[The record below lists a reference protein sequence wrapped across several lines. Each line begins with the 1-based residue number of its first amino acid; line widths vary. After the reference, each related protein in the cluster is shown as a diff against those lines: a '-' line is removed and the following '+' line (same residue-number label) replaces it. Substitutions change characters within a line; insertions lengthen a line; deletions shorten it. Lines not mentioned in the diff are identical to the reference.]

1 MGRRPAITAAAF
13 YLPAGGGLFAVI
25 DPVSQQPCD
34 RIPTMIKKP
43 SIYAAA
49 FALVGLTLLVPAAQA
64 ADTTPA
70 SPPATSPAPASPAPA
85 KQPANPASTA
95 SADTAAAARV
105 EARIKQLHGELKI
118 AQAEEAQWKDFTD
131 VMRSNA
137 REMGQAAQ
145 QIGQQADSM
154 TALQSMQ
161 SYEQLTEANLQ
172 RLQKL
177 LPAFAAL
184 YNAMSADQKK
194 VADQVFRVNGASRA
208 QTGSTIRPQQ

>member
-1 MGRRPAITAAAF
+1 MTKMPSICAAA
-13 YLPAGGGLFAVI
+13 L
-25 DPVSQQPCD
+25 
-34 RIPTMIKKP
+34 
-43 SIYAAA
+43 
-49 FALVGLTLLVPAAQA
+49 ALVGLTLLVPAAQA

-70 SPPATSPAPASPAPA
+70 SPPPANPAPANPAPASPAPASPAPA
-85 KQPANPASTA
+85 KESANPAPTA
-95 SADTAAAARV
+95 SADTAATTRA
-105 EARIKQLHGELKI
+105 EARIKQLHAELKI
-118 AQAEEAQWKDFTD
+118 TPAEEAQWKDFAD

-137 REMGQAAQ
+137 REMGQAAL
-145 QIGQQADSM
+145 QIGQQADTM

>member
-1 MGRRPAITAAAF
+1 M
-13 YLPAGGGLFAVI
+13 
-25 DPVSQQPCD
+25 SK
-34 RIPTMIKKP
+34 MP
-43 SIYAAA
+43 SICGAAL
-49 FALVGLTLLVPAAQA
+49 ALVGLTLLVPAAQA

-70 SPPATSPAPASPAPA
+70 SPPATNSAPASPAPA
-85 KQPANPASTA
+85 KQSANPASTA

-105 EARIKQLHGELKI
+105 EARIKQLHTELKI
-118 AQAEEAQWKDFTD
+118 TPAQEAQWKDFAD

-161 SYEQLTEANLQ
+161 SYEHLTEANLQ

-177 LPAFAAL
+177 LPVFAAL
-184 YNAMSADQKK
+184 YNAMPAEQQKL
-194 VADQVFRVNGASRA
+194 ADQVFRVNGGSRA